1 MSSDTSSGGDST
13 GSKVGVGGGGSTSV
27 PPPLKEKQKEK
38 EKARVSRTSSIL
50 WHAHQNDAGAV
61 RKLLE
66 EDRTLVHARDYDN
79 RTPLHVASLH
89 GWIEVAKCLIDY
101 GADVNAQDRWKNTPL
116 ADAEGAKKHSMIEL
130 LKSYGGLSYG
140 QNGSHFEP
148 KPVPPP
154 QPNKCDWEIDPS
166 ELDFST
172 SAMIGKGSFG
182 EILKACW
189 RGTPV
194 AVKRILP
201 SLSDDRL
208 VIQDFRHEVNL
219 LVKLRHPNIV
229 QFLGAVTEKKPL
241 MLITEYLRGGQNGSH
256 FEPKPVPPPQP
267 NKCDWEIDPSELDF
281 STSAMIGKG
290 SFGEILKACWRG
302 TPVAVKRILPSL
314 SDDRLV
320 IQDFRHEVNLLV
332 KLRHPN
338 IVQFLGAVTEKKPLM
353 LITEYLRG
361 GDLHQY
367 LKEKGSLSPSTSIN
381 FALDIARGMA
391 YLHNEPNVI
400 IHRDLKPRNVLLVNS
415 SADHLKVGDFG
426 LSKLIKVQNTHD
438 VYKMTGETG
447 SYRYMAPEVFKHRR
461 YDKKVDVF
469 SFAMILYEMLE
480 GDPPL
485 ANLEPYEAA
494 KYVSE
499 GNRPT
504 FRSKGYIPE
513 LRELTEQCWAH
524 DMNQRPPFLDILK
537 RLEKI
542 KENLPTD
549 HHWNIFNT

>member
-1 MSSDTSSGGDST
+1 MNSDSSTCSGGPTD
-13 GSKVGVGGGGSTSV
+13 
-27 PPPLKEKQKEK
+27 KQKD
-38 EKARVSRTSSIL
+38 KARVSRTSAIL
-50 WHAHQNDAGAV
+50 WHAHQNDAAAV

-66 EDRTLVHARDYDN
+66 EDQSLVHARDYDS

-89 GWIEVAKCLIDY
+89 GWIDVVKCLIEF

-116 ADAEGAKKHSMIEL
+116 ADAEGAKKHNMIEL
-130 LKSYGGLSYG
+130 LKTYGGNSFG

-154 QPNKCDWEIDPS
+154 LPNKCDWEVDPS

-172 SAMIGKGSFG
+172 AVVIGKGSFG
-182 EILKACW
+182 EIIKA
-189 RGTPV
+189 
-194 AVKRILP
+194 
-201 SLSDDRL
+201 S
-208 VIQDFRHEVNL
+208 
-219 LVKLRHPNIV
+219 
-229 QFLGAVTEKKPL
+229 
-241 MLITEYLRGGQNGSH
+241 
-256 FEPKPVPPPQP
+256 
-267 NKCDWEIDPSELDF
+267 
-281 STSAMIGKG
+281 
-290 SFGEILKACWRG
+290 WRG

-367 LKEKGSLSPSTSIN
+367 LKEKGALNPTSAIN

-415 SADHLKVGDFG
+415 NADHLKVGDFG
-426 LSKLIKVQNTHD
+426 LSKLIKVQNSHD

-480 GDPPL
+480 GEPPL
-485 ANLEPYEAA
+485 ANYEPYEAA
-494 KYVSE
+494 KYVAE
-499 GNRPT
+499 GHRPI
-504 FRSKGYIPE
+504 FRAKGFIPE
-513 LRELTEQCWAH
+513 LKDLTERCWSA
-524 DMNQRPPFLDILK
+524 DMSQRPPFLEILK
-537 RLEKI
+537 KLEKI
-542 KENLPTD
+542 KEHLPTD
-549 HHWNIFNT
+549 HHWHLFNS

>member
-1 MSSDTSSGGDST
+1 MSSGSSPGDSGCS
-13 GSKVGVGGGGSTSV
+13 GSSTAVDKS
-27 PPPLKEKQKEK
+27 K
-38 EKARVSRTSSIL
+38 EKARVSRTSLIL
-50 WHAHQNDAGAV
+50 WHAHQKDAASV

-66 EDRTLVHARDYDN
+66 EDPSLVHARDYDN

-89 GWIEVAKCLIDY
+89 GWIDVANCLIDY
-101 GADVNAQDRWKNTPL
+101 GADVNAQDRWRNTPL

-154 QPNKCDWEIDPS
+154 LPNKCDWEIDPS
-166 ELDFST
+166 ELDFTNSNI
-172 SAMIGKGSFG
+172 IGKGSFG
-182 EILKACW
+182 EILKAHW

-229 QFLGAVTEKKPL
+229 QFLGAVTQ
-241 MLITEYLRGGQNGSH
+241 R
-256 FEPKPVPPPQP
+256 
-267 NKCDWEIDPSELDF
+267 
-281 STSAMIGKG
+281 
-290 SFGEILKACWRG
+290 
-302 TPVAVKRILPSL
+302 
-314 SDDRLV
+314 
-320 IQDFRHEVNLLV
+320 
-332 KLRHPN
+332 
-338 IVQFLGAVTEKKPLM
+338 KPLM

-367 LKEKGSLSPSTSIN
+367 LKEKGALSPSTAIN

-480 GDPPL
+480 GEPPL
-485 ANLEPYEAA
+485 AHHEPYEAA
-494 KYVSE
+494 KYVAE
-499 GNRPT
+499 GQRPM
-504 FRSKGYIPE
+504 FRAKGWTIE
-513 LRELTEQCWAH
+513 LKELTDKCWSA
-524 DMNQRPPFLDILK
+524 DMNERPSFLDILK
-537 RLEKI
+537 KLEKI
-542 KENLPTD
+542 KDSLPTD

>member
-1 MSSDTSSGGDST
+1 MSSSSGGSGPSPT
-13 GSKVGVGGGGSTSV
+13 ASTST
-27 PPPLKEKQKEK
+27 EKKK
-38 EKARVSRTSSIL
+38 DKASVSRTSLIL
-50 WHAHQNDAGAV
+50 WHAHQNDAAGV

-66 EDRTLVHARDYDN
+66 EDRSLVHARDYDN

-89 GWIEVAKCLIDY
+89 GWIDVAKCLIEY
-101 GADVNAQDRWKNTPL
+101 GADVNAQDRWKNT
-116 ADAEGAKKHSMIEL
+116 
-130 LKSYGGLSYG
+130 G

-154 QPNKCDWEIDPS
+154 LPNKCDWEVDPS
-166 ELDFST
+166 ELDFS
-172 SAMIGKGSFG
+172 SSSVIGKGSFG
-182 EILKACW
+182 EILKASW

-201 SLSDDRL
+201 KLSDDRL

-229 QFLGAVTEKKPL
+229 QFLGAVT
-241 MLITEYLRGGQNGSH
+241 
-256 FEPKPVPPPQP
+256 
-267 NKCDWEIDPSELDF
+267 
-281 STSAMIGKG
+281 
-290 SFGEILKACWRG
+290 
-302 TPVAVKRILPSL
+302 
-314 SDDRLV
+314 DR
-320 IQDFRHEVNLLV
+320 
-332 KLRHPN
+332 
-338 IVQFLGAVTEKKPLM
+338 KPLM

-367 LKEKGSLSPSTSIN
+367 LKDKGALNTLTAIN

-426 LSKLIKVQNTHD
+426 LSKLIKVQNSHD

-447 SYRYMAPEVFKHRR
+447 SYRYMAPEVFSHRK

-480 GDPPL
+480 GDPPFSHF
-485 ANLEPYEAA
+485 EPYEAA
-494 KYVSE
+494 KHVAE
-499 GNRPT
+499 GQRPT
-504 FRSKGYIPE
+504 FRARGYISE
-513 LRELTEQCWAH
+513 LRVLIERCWAA
-524 DMNQRPPFLDILK
+524 DMNRRPSFLEILA

-542 KENLPTD
+542 KETVSSD
-549 HHWNIFNT
+549 HHWHIFTS

>member
-1 MSSDTSSGGDST
+1 MSSGGEEAS
-13 GSKVGVGGGGSTSV
+13 GAASSSSSSSSAKRR
-27 PPPLKEKQKEK
+27 
-38 EKARVSRTSSIL
+38 EKARVSRTSLIL
-50 WHAHQNDAGAV
+50 WHTHQNDASAV

-66 EDRTLVHARDYDN
+66 EDPGLVNARDYDN

-89 GWIEVAKCLIDY
+89 GWIDVAKCLLEF

-116 ADAEGAKKHSMIEL
+116 ADAEGAKKHNMIEL
-130 LKSYGGLSYG
+130 LISYGGLSFG

-154 QPNKCDWEIDPS
+154 LPNKCDWEIEPS

-172 SAMIGKGSFG
+172 STLIGKGSFG
-182 EILKACW
+182 EILKAYW

-208 VIQDFRHEVNL
+208 VMQDFRHEVKL

-229 QFLGAVTEKKPL
+229 QFLGAVTE
-241 MLITEYLRGGQNGSH
+241 R
-256 FEPKPVPPPQP
+256 
-267 NKCDWEIDPSELDF
+267 
-281 STSAMIGKG
+281 
-290 SFGEILKACWRG
+290 
-302 TPVAVKRILPSL
+302 
-314 SDDRLV
+314 
-320 IQDFRHEVNLLV
+320 
-332 KLRHPN
+332 
-338 IVQFLGAVTEKKPLM
+338 KPLM

-361 GDLHQY
+361 GDLHQF
-367 LKEKGSLSPSTSIN
+367 LKEKGSLSPLMAVN

-415 SADHLKVGDFG
+415 NADHLKVGDFG
-426 LSKLIKVQNTHD
+426 LSKLIRVQNSHD

-447 SYRYMAPEVFKHRR
+447 SYRYMAPEVFKHRK

-480 GDPPL
+480 GDPPFS
-485 ANLEPYEAA
+485 NYEPYEAA
-494 KYVSE
+494 KYVA
-499 GNRPT
+499 GGHRPT
-504 FRSKGYIPE
+504 CRAKGYVQE
-513 LRELTEQCWAH
+513 LRELTDQCWAA
-524 DMNQRPPFLDILK
+524 DMNQRPSFLEILK
-537 RLEKI
+537 RLERI
-542 KENLPTD
+542 KEKL
-549 HHWNIFNT
+549 

>member
-1 MSSDTSSGGDST
+1 MSSADETS
-13 GSKVGVGGGGSTSV
+13 GGGSNPS
-27 PPPLKEKQKEK
+27 LADKKKEKS
-38 EKARVSRTSSIL
+38 RVSRTSLIL
-50 WHAHQNDAGAV
+50 WHTHQNDASAV

-66 EDRTLVHARDYDN
+66 EDKELVRARDYDS

-89 GWIEVAKCLIDY
+89 GWIEVAKCLLEY
-101 GADVNAQDRWKNTPL
+101 RADVNAQDRWKNTPL
-116 ADAEGAKKHSMIEL
+116 ADAEGAKKHGMIEL

-148 KPVPPP
+148 KPVSPPL
-154 QPNKCDWEIDPS
+154 PNKCDWEIEPS

-172 SAMIGKGSFG
+172 AVIVGKGSFG
-182 EILKACW
+182 EIVRASW

-201 SLSDDRL
+201 SLSDDKL

-229 QFLGAVTEKKPL
+229 QFLGAVTDRKPL
-241 MLITEYLRGGQNGSH
+241 MLITE
-256 FEPKPVPPPQP
+256 F
-267 NKCDWEIDPSELDF
+267 
-281 STSAMIGKG
+281 
-290 SFGEILKACWRG
+290 
-302 TPVAVKRILPSL
+302 
-314 SDDRLV
+314 
-320 IQDFRHEVNLLV
+320 
-332 KLRHPN
+332 
-338 IVQFLGAVTEKKPLM
+338 
-353 LITEYLRG
+353 LRG
-361 GDLHQY
+361 GDLHQF
-367 LKEKGSLSPSTSIN
+367 LKEKGSLSPSTAVN

-415 SADHLKVGDFG
+415 NADHLKVGDFG
-426 LSKLIKVQNTHD
+426 LSKLIKVQNSHD

-447 SYRYMAPEVFKHRR
+447 SYRYMAPEVFRHRK

-485 ANLEPYEAA
+485 ANYEPYEAA

-499 GNRPT
+499 GHRPT
-504 FRSKGYIPE
+504 FRAKGFITE
-513 LRELTEQCWAH
+513 LRELTDQCWSQ
-524 DMNQRPPFLDILK
+524 DMHQRPSFIEILR

-542 KENLPTD
+542 KENLSPD
-549 HHWNIFNT
+549 HHWHLFPQ

>member
-1 MSSDTSSGGDST
+1 MSSSKSGGEPSAR
-13 GSKVGVGGGGSTSV
+13 GSTSSDR
-27 PPPLKEKQKEK
+27 QK
-38 EKARVSRTSSIL
+38 EKARLSRTSQIL
-50 WHAHQNDAGAV
+50 WHAHQNDASAV
-61 RKLLE
+61 RKLLQ
-66 EDRTLVHARDYDN
+66 EDRSLVNARDYDN

-89 GWIEVAKCLIDY
+89 GWIDVATCLLEF
-101 GADVNAQDRWKNTPL
+101 GADVNSQDRWRNTPL
-116 ADAEGAKKHSMIEL
+116 ADAEGAKKHKMIEL

-154 QPNKCDWEIDPS
+154 LPNKCDWEVDPS
-166 ELDFST
+166 ELDFSN
-172 SAMIGKGSFG
+172 SNIIGKGSFG
-182 EILKACW
+182 EILRASW

-219 LVKLRHPNIV
+219 LVKLRHPNVV
-229 QFLGAVTEKKPL
+229 QFLGAVT
-241 MLITEYLRGGQNGSH
+241 
-256 FEPKPVPPPQP
+256 
-267 NKCDWEIDPSELDF
+267 D
-281 STSAMIGKG
+281 
-290 SFGEILKACWRG
+290 
-302 TPVAVKRILPSL
+302 
-314 SDDRLV
+314 
-320 IQDFRHEVNLLV
+320 
-332 KLRHPN
+332 
-338 IVQFLGAVTEKKPLM
+338 KKPLM

-367 LKEKGSLSPSTSIN
+367 LKEKNGLNSSAAIN

-426 LSKLIKVQNTHD
+426 LSKLIKVQNSHD

-447 SYRYMAPEVFKHRR
+447 SYRYMAPEVFKHRK

-469 SFAMILYEMLE
+469 SFAMILYEVIFFLSQNGVDHAMQCSSLLPIHDNSYLE
-480 GDPPL
+480 QMIEGEPPFS
-485 ANLEPYEAA
+485 NHEPYEAA
-494 KYVSE
+494 KLVAE
-499 GNRPT
+499 GHRPN
-504 FRSKGYIPE
+504 FRSKSFLPE
-513 LRELTEQCWAH
+513 LRDLTGKCWAS
-524 DMNQRPPFLDILK
+524 DMNQRPSFLEILK

-542 KENLPTD
+542 KGNAPSD
-549 HHWNIFNT
+549 SHWNIFGS